1 MNKYTCVFSNN
12 LKKQRC
18 GWKTST
24 ELVHISRR
32 ISVILIMRFSV
43 ALQLTYFC
51 SSCSQACKLFVTCGW
66 NLQFIAMLDC
76 QSLIL
81 IKAISNNQQHQ
92 HFPWY
97 EEQFFWASD
106 VSETAFLKYILFS
119 HFVGPKPWTLRTPGF
134 GCVGSWNSVVHTRLV
149 CTFSGY
155 FLFAAQ
161 IFYTLDPATE
171 DISVEVPDSINLR
184 RGFNFQQ
191 SIVLLIIFFFICF
204 SLGFL
209 SYCLLKY
216 VLSFHSWWEGKT

>member
-18 GWKTST
+18 GWKMST

-119 HFVGPKPWTLRTPGF
+119 HFCWAK
-134 GCVGSWNSVVHTRLV
+134 
-149 CTFSGY
+149 
-155 FLFAAQ
+155 
-161 IFYTLDPATE
+161 TLDLKNPRFWVCWQLKFCCAHKACLYLFRLFPICCTNLLYFRPCYWRY
-171 DISVEVPDSINLR
+171 IS
-184 RGFNFQQ
+184 GGTWFN
-191 SIVLLIIFFFICF
+191 
-204 SLGFL
+204 
-209 SYCLLKY
+209 
-216 VLSFHSWWEGKT
+216 